1 MSVHQQPSAC
11 ASAVTIREFQPGDE
25 AAFRELNEEWIAR
38 FFRIEAKEAKVLAD
52 PKGTILDAGG
62 KILFAIVDGRCI
74 GCCALRRIG
83 EAEFEVAKMAV
94 TPAFQGAGI
103 GRRLLD
109 AVIDAGQGMGA
120 RRLYLETN
128 HTLTP
133 AIRLY
138 ESMGF
143 KHIPPERIVPSI
155 YQRADVYMELI
166 FARGIDC
173 CMRI

>member
-1 MSVHQQPSAC
+1 MSLHQQQTAC
-11 ASAVTIREFQPGDE
+11 ASAVTIREFQSGDE
-25 AAFRELNEEWIAR
+25 AVFRKLNEEWIAR
-38 FFRIEAKEAKVLAD
+38 YFRIEPKEAKVLAD
-52 PKGTILDAGG
+52 PKGFILDDGG
-62 KILFAIVDGRCI
+62 RIFFAAAEGRCI
-74 GCCALRRIG
+74 GCCALRRLG
-83 EAEFEVAKMAV
+83 DAEYEVAKMAV

-103 GRRLLD
+103 GRRLLE
-109 AVIDAGQGMGA
+109 AVIDAAQAMGA

-143 KHIPPERIVPSI
+143 KHLPPERVVPSE
-155 YQRADVYMELI
+155 YERADVYMELV

-173 CMRI
+173 SMQI